1 MNRIYFAI
9 GAVSAGLSVMLHA
22 VGAHVLKGQVAT
34 GTLTPERLE
43 TWHTATHYQ
52 FWHALAILAVA
63 TAFHTRLLRP
73 SSGILLSLLVGTLL
87 FSGSLYALVLSK
99 QEILAVV
106 APLGGMIWIGAWLA
120 LAWEALESRKLPEV
134 EEPQA

>member
-9 GAVSAGLSVMLHA
+9 GAFSAGLSVMLHA
-22 VGAHVLKGQVAT
+22 VGAHVLKGHVAA

-63 TAFHTRLLRP
+63 TALHSRLLRP
-73 SSGILLSLLVGTLL
+73 NSGILLSLVVGTLL
-87 FSGSLYALVLSK
+87 FSGSLYALVLTK
-99 QEILAVV
+99 QEILAVIT
-106 APLGGMIWIGAWLA
+106 PLGGMIWIGAWLA
-120 LAWEALESRKLPEV
+120 LAWEAWESRRLPQT

>member
-9 GAVSAGLSVMLHA
+9 GAVSAGLSVALHA
-22 VGAHVLKGQVAT
+22 VGAHVLKGHVAL

-63 TAFHTRLLRP
+63 TALHARLLRP
-73 SSGILLSLLVGTLL
+73 NSGVLLSLVAGMLL
-87 FSGSLYALVLSK
+87 FCGSLYALVLTK
-99 QEILAVV
+99 QEVLASV

-120 LAWEALESRKLPEV
+120 LAWEAWESRHLPQV
-134 EEPQA
+134 QEPGA